1 MVDLNLHRGHR
12 WYALH
17 VRARYELSVASRLQ
31 ELGVQEYLPVQ
42 RSRQVTQRNRCS
54 EGLPLFPG
62 YVFSFINLSTGP
74 KLYSI
79 PGVLR
84 IVGQG
89 RRAIPIED
97 DEIATVRTLADS
109 QLLLETTPYFHSGAR
124 ICLVAGP
131 LKGVSG
137 TFLHTDKGDKL
148 VVSLPL
154 LKRSLAVTVL
164 RDWVALDVAN
174 VTCRE

>member
-1 MVDLNLHRGHR
+1 MQMDDQK

-17 VRARYELSVASRLQ
+17 VRPNYERSVACRLK
-31 ELGVQEYLPVQ
+31 ELGVEEYLPVQ
-42 RSRQVTQRNRCS
+42 RGQKIPQRNKFN

-62 YVFSFINLSTGP
+62 YVFSHLRLSTGP
-74 KLYSI
+74 RLYSI

-84 IVGQG
+84 VVGHG
-89 RRAIPIED
+89 GYPVPIED
-97 DEIATVRTLADS
+97 DELAMIRAIADS
-109 QLLLETTPYFHSGAR
+109 SLPVEVTSCFQPGEK

-137 TFLHTDKGDKL
+137 TFLHAAKGDKL

-164 RDWVALDVAN
+164 PDWVAADTTILI
-174 VTCRE
+174 

>member
-1 MVDLNLHRGHR
+1 MSMDNQK

-17 VRARYELSVASRLQ
+17 VRPNHELSVASRLK
-31 ELGVQEYLPVQ
+31 ELGIEEYLPIRRGQ
-42 RSRQVTQRNRCS
+42 KFSQRNKFN

-62 YVFSFINLSTGP
+62 YVFSFLDLNGGP
-74 KLYSI
+74 KLYSV

-84 IVGQG
+84 ILGYGG
-89 RRAIPIED
+89 RAVPIEH
-97 DEIATVRTLADS
+97 DEMATVRALVESPLRVEATS
-109 QLLLETTPYFHSGAR
+109 YFQPGEQ
-124 ICLVAGP
+124 ICLIAGP

-137 TFLHTDKGDKL
+137 TFLHTGKGDKL

-164 RDWVALDVAN
+164 PDWVASEPSALM
-174 VTCRE
+174 